1 MAVLKNKTQNNFTMI
16 SNNILRDK
24 ELSMKDRGVLCTI
37 ISLPDGWDFSIA
49 GLSALVPEGKDSI
62 RKSVIKLEKLSYIVR
77 RQFRNAQGKY
87 ETEIEVYPN
96 KLKDRENGDEFTVA
110 DLPTRDNRNGL
121 AVTVN
126 PTEYNTDNKK
136 LNINKDNI
144 KSINLSSDVMDGE
157 IDIIK
162 YKELIAE
169 NIKLEWLLEIAN
181 NHNEDEMAMVNEVY
195 GVICDM
201 VCYPRENV
209 TIRGVTYP
217 WEVVKLQFL
226 KLKYQHI
233 ADILNRIV
241 DKELNIKNMSAYL
254 VSTLY
259 TQSTVGTLE
268 AQANLTDDYL
278 KFLRGSIY

>member
-87 ETEIEVYPN
+87 ETEIEVHPI
-96 KLKDRENGDEFTVA
+96 KLKDRESCDEFTVA
-110 DLPTRDNRNGL
+110 ELPTRDNRNGL

-144 KSINLSSDVMDGE
+144 KSIYHLM
-157 IDIIK
+157 
-162 YKELIAE
+162 
-169 NIKLEWLLEIAN
+169 
-181 NHNEDEMAMVNEVY
+181 
-195 GVICDM
+195 
-201 VCYPRENV
+201 
-209 TIRGVTYP
+209 
-217 WEVVKLQFL
+217 
-226 KLKYQHI
+226 
-233 ADILNRIV
+233 
-241 DKELNIKNMSAYL
+241 
-254 VSTLY
+254 
-259 TQSTVGTLE
+259 
-268 AQANLTDDYL
+268 
-278 KFLRGSIY
+278 